1 MTIRTPPPLHAQA
14 EIALGLKDLRNYMVF
29 FFVVLNTLFILI
41 VFMLTLSKDDLY
53 IEWPFGV
60 VENATM
66 MEDTQEVSTFLTSF
80 FLQKKIEQG
89 LKELR
94 DMAVFYFAMFNAL
107 FVLIVFMLTLNKDV
121 LHIDWPFGIKEN
133 ITITEANEVWL
144 RPA

>member
-1 MTIRTPPPLHAQA
+1 
-14 EIALGLKDLRNYMVF
+14 MVF

-80 FLQKKIEQG
+80 FAEKNRARPQRAARHGSVLFRNVQ
-89 LKELR
+89 R
-94 DMAVFYFAMFNAL
+94 AVRADRVHA
-107 FVLIVFMLTLNKDV
+107 
-121 LHIDWPFGIKEN
+121 H
-133 ITITEANEVWL
+133 AQQR
-144 RPA
+144 RPPH

>member
-1 MTIRTPPPLHAQA
+1 MTIRTPLPLHAQA

-80 FLQKKIEQG
+80 FCRKKSSKASKSCATWQCSISQCST
-89 LKELR
+89 R
-94 DMAVFYFAMFNAL
+94 CSC
-107 FVLIVFMLTLNKDV
+107 
-121 LHIDWPFGIKEN
+121 
-133 ITITEANEVWL
+133 
-144 RPA
+144 